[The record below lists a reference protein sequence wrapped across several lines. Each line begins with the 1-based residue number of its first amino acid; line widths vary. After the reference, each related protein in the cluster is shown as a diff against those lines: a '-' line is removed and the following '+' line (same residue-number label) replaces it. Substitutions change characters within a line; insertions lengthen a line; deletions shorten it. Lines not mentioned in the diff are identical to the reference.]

1 MAIKVGGTT
10 VINDSRALNNI
21 TSVDATTVAALGTA
35 GVGGGGGSFDA
46 VASGTI
52 ANGALVSLNSDGT
65 VSTTAA
71 ALGDNSTFYSGNLD
85 DLVSVYDSNSN
96 KVVIMYIAADLSSR
110 PYAVVGTVSGTSIS
124 FGTAVKL
131 SDNYM
136 TWLAMT
142 FDSNSNKVVVAFRD
156 NNDQDKIR
164 SMVGTVSGT
173 SISFGS
179 IVDVTPGSS
188 NSHYTQLAFDSNSN
202 KIVIAYREYNADNGT
217 YASKANVGTVSGTSI
232 SFGSAATFENS
243 RCEPTSITFDSNS
256 NKVVILF
263 KHDVDGDDGKAVVGT
278 VSGTSISFGT
288 PVTYTTGN
296 GDDGVCTFDSN
307 SNKVVIAFQDNNN
320 SNYVS
325 GIVGTVSGTSI
336 SFGSP
341 VAIGAWTGTN
351 RSITFDSSRNKIF
364 INYKAGNPERGEVVS
379 GVVSGTSITFGL
391 PVIYHT
397 GSFERADTI
406 YDPTTTNVVIS
417 YKDQAAG
424 SNGISLVANPNG
436 LINFFKWIGLAS
448 ESISNTSTGTI
459 NVLGGI
465 NESQSGLSVGSTY
478 YINGDAALSTTVT
491 TGREVGKALSAT
503 KLLITQG
510 SIS

>member
-52 ANGALVSLNSDGT
+52 ANGALVSLNSDGS
-65 VSTTAA
+65 VSTTESAY
-71 ALGDNSTFYSGNLD
+71 GDNTTFYSGNLD
-85 DLVSVYDSNSN
+85 VLRSVYDSNSN
-96 KVVIMYIAADLSSR
+96 KVVILYTAADLSSR

-124 FGTAVKL
+124 FGTHVKL

-136 TWLAMT
+136 SWHAIT
-142 FDSNSNKVVVAFRD
+142 FDSNSNKVVVGFRD

-164 SMVGTVSGT
+164 VMVGTVSGT

-202 KIVIAYREYNADNGT
+202 KIVIAYRESSASG
-217 YASKANVGTVSGTSI
+217 YAGKANVGTVSGNSI

-296 GDDGVCTFDSN
+296 GDNGVCTFDSN

-320 SNYVS
+320 SNRVS

-341 VAIGAWTGTN
+341 VAIGAWIGTN

-364 INYKAGNPERGEVVS
+364 INYKAGDPERGEVVS
-379 GVVSGTSITFGL
+379 GVVSGTSITFGV

-397 GSFERADTI
+397 GSFEKTDTI

-424 SNGISLVANPNG
+424 SNGISLVANPDG
-436 LINFFKWIGLAS
+436 LINYFKWIGLAS